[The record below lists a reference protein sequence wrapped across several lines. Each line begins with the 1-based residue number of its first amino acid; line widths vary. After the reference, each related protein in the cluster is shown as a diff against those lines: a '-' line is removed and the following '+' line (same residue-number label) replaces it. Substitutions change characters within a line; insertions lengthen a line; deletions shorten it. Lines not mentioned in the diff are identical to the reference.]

1 MRHIRYPALE
11 LHRRLVAGEITR
23 EEYART
29 PAKAVEIVT
38 DSMGREHWRE
48 WAKRCLAAMDG
59 KADLPDADNAR
70 LAFEEI
76 VRLGVEPYVSLKG
89 YAVLHLGMDDGDA

>member
-1 MRHIRYPALE
+1 M
-11 LHRRLVAGEITR
+11 VAGEITR

-29 PAKAVEIVT
+29 PAKSAEIVK
-38 DSMGREHWRE
+38 DSMGRDHWRN
-48 WAKRCLAAMDG
+48 WAKRCLAAMEG
-59 KADLPDADNAR
+59 KTDLPDPENAR

-89 YAVLHLGMDDGDA
+89 YAVLNLDMDDGEP